1 MIEFTVTKM
10 ISDSSTGI
18 VKQINYTVKGNKGE
32 STGCASLSE
41 PKDDFIPFSELTPSI
56 IQSWIEQL
64 GLYHPEEIDDPDD
77 AISTSLPW
85 IINT

>member
-1 MIEFTVTKM
+1 MIKFIVTEM

-32 STGCASLSE
+32 STGGISLPE
-41 PKDDFIPFSELTPSI
+41 PGDDFIPFSELTPNI

-77 AISTSLPW
+77 TILTFFPW
-85 IINT
+85 EINN